1 MQGRMVC
8 ASWKKAQIDTFQFLR
23 FKDITLMIF
32 NSVFPLYSSPFNNLI
47 RIMKPNRNEIF
58 YKTFVSNIAYQVL
71 VHFSGNNWNYSE
83 LQRKTSICFHDNNQR
98 SKEDVSNYFILWFL
112 LYSNNYQIPL
122 NNYTYDFHIDSIVST
137 HCFVSSSRRNLR
149 HFRQKQGQQKKQ

>member
-1 MQGRMVC
+1 MV
-8 ASWKKAQIDTFQFLR
+8 
-23 FKDITLMIF
+23 F
-32 NSVFPLYSSPFNNLI
+32 NSVFPLYSSPFNNFI

-83 LQRKTSICFHDNNQR
+83 LQRKTNCFNDNNQR

-112 LYSNNYQIPL
+112 FYIYSNNYQIPL

-149 HFRQKQGQQKKQ
+149 HFRQKQGQQKKQWLEDTIRHSFHCIGFHLLLKII